1 MITFA
6 VEIGNNGSCWKPK
19 IYDTAQ
25 VLAQP
30 FPVYID
36 IRPQG
41 VSDEGSGKTLKGIG
55 ESTLCVGIA

>member
-41 VSDEGSGKTLKGIG
+41 VSDENL
-55 ESTLCVGIA
+55 ENLH

>member
-41 VSDEGSGKTLKGIG
+41 VSDENLENLVISQNFT
-55 ESTLCVGIA
+55 S

>member
-25 VLAQP
+25 VLA
-30 FPVYID
+30 
-36 IRPQG
+36 
-41 VSDEGSGKTLKGIG
+41 
-55 ESTLCVGIA
+55 